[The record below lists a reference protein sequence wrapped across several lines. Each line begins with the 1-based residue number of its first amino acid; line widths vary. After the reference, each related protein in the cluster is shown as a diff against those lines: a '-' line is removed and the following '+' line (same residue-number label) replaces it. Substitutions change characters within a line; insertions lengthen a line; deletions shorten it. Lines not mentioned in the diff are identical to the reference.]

1 MTPQR
6 PLQRRLPL
14 WFCLTA
20 TLLPALSGCI
30 SVDLP
35 GLVSDTA
42 KVGKEAYQAL
52 ANKTAPQAT
61 QAPQAAPAPASPT
74 AAASPSSSPN
84 GTASAIAPAPAVA
97 PAPAPA
103 PAVQI
108 FHTHVGLDTQPV
120 AELQQRCVQEALD
133 KATLAGLSGRPHR
146 VADTSL
152 VPVPPRVMAHCRL
165 VFEARP

>member
-1 MTPQR
+1 MPRSAAPILR
-6 PLQRRLPL
+6 PLQAAL
-14 WFCLTA
+14 FA
-20 TLLPALSGCI
+20 TLLLPLVGCV

-35 GLVSDTA
+35 GIVSDTA
-42 KVGKEAYQAL
+42 KVSKEAYQAIVTKKP
-52 ANKTAPQAT
+52 APAATAPAS
-61 QAPQAAPAPASPT
+61 APAAPAPAATST
-74 AAASPSSSPN
+74 AAEAATP
-84 GTASAIAPAPAVA
+84 AAPAATA
-97 PAPAPA
+97 TAT

-133 KATLAGLSGRPHR
+133 KATLAGLAGRPHR
-146 VADTSL
+146 VAETSL